1 MKLKYVGSAG
11 SVFVPQANLVAE
23 RGETIEIEDADIAAG
38 LLAQDSW
45 EKVGGKT
52 TKPDTAPDTTDE
64 ETS

>member
-23 RGETIEIEDADIAAG
+23 RDQVIEIEDADLVAG
-38 LLAQDSW
+38 LLEQDSW

-52 TKPDTAPDTTDE
+52 PKPDDAP
-64 ETS
+64 